1 VTCLGLC
8 VRCVLCVVCCV
19 HCVLAGY
26 GLAQLLQGTL
36 RTPAL
41 DLQCTLQTRL
51 ALFPFNRWW
60 CAGLRYSCS
69 WLMHVFDLIDLVLVA
84 GGYQD
89 LERTFTTLA
98 SSFALRVEGL
108 NTNPDLS
115 FDIQVPVSDGF
126 TVRGC
131 HATSPAAPAV
141 VVWTLLLELVAGA
154 CGHRCHR
161 RFVYCY
167 C

>member
-1 VTCLGLC
+1 VCA
-8 VRCVLCVVCCV
+8 LCVVCCV
-19 HCVLAGY
+19 LCALCACRLWVGTATARYAAHTRTRPAMHPSDPPSFVSFQQVVVRRPAVLMQ
-26 GLAQLLQGTL
+26 LAH
-36 RTPAL
+36 A
-41 DLQCTLQTRL
+41 
-51 ALFPFNRWW
+51 
-60 CAGLRYSCS
+60 
-69 WLMHVFDLIDLVLVA
+69 LIDLVLVA

-131 HATSPAAPAV
+131 HATSPTAAAV
-141 VVWTLLLELVAGA
+141 VVWTLLLLELVAGA
-154 CGHRCHR
+154 CCWSLRPSLSPSL
-161 RFVYCY
+161 
-167 C
+167 